1 MIYHFLAKGRQEKKS
16 ADCVLNPAFFAR
28 RIESHRDALKIYIHV
43 LQDIQSEIVKDQA
56 LKLVAQQ
63 LHPHRTKPK
72 KKHKHLLVLL
82 NRHHWRQQQCLGT
95 LLIQRNF
102 HL

>member
-56 LKLVAQQ
+56 LKLVA
-63 LHPHRTKPK
+63 LHPTTASSSHQTPK
-72 KKHKHLLVLL
+72 KSSTETPSGSSS
-82 NRHHWRQQQCLGT
+82 WQWS
-95 LLIQRNF
+95 QRSIAV
-102 HL
+102 